1 MKKQF
6 WHYMEMVQEK
16 KPKGITTKEINLQNV
31 KAWESVL
38 NPDQKNTDFK
48 FKNSNYNVM
57 QEASDKSENET
68 ETAFKEANEIY
79 KVLISEKSNLEIIK
93 KIQEAIEEE
102 KILPK
107 TLWSNMRDNKN
118 CSDLLRTWNTE
129 FYNFWEQELL
139 KK

>member
-6 WHYMEMVQEK
+6 WHYMEMVQEE
-16 KPKGITTKEINLQNV
+16 KPKDMTIEKINLENV

-38 NPDQKNTDFK
+38 DPDQKNTDFK
-48 FKNSNYNVM
+48 FENSNYNVM
-57 QEASDKSENET
+57 QKASNKSENEKKI
-68 ETAFKEANEIY
+68 AFEKAKKIY
-79 KVLISEKSNLEIIK
+79 KDLISEKSNSEIIR
-93 KIQEAIEEE
+93 KIQKAIEEE

-107 TLWSNMRDNKN
+107 TLWSNMKDNKN

-139 KK
+139 